1 MLLVKKEAAVPYWM
15 HFVDWMWMTAMM
27 IVWLV
32 LIAVVGYAA
41 VLSAWRYTERHRPPT
56 SA

>member
-1 MLLVKKEAAVPYWM
+1 VPHWM
-15 HFVDWMWMTAMM
+15 HFVDWMWMSAMM
-27 IVWLV
+27 IVWLF

-41 VLSAWRYTERHRPPT
+41 VLVASRQTNRHRPPK

>member
-1 MLLVKKEAAVPYWM
+1 MPHWM
-15 HFVDWMWMTAMM
+15 HFVDWMWMGAMM
-27 IVWLV
+27 VVWLF

-41 VLSAWRYTERHRPPT
+41 VLVSWRQMDRHRRPK